1 MNTIQSRSFARCLE
15 KIELIRS
22 SIRWKKSLAAH
33 EIKVLLRQIASLRGD
48 IHRLSTVK
56 RIERSAEQQKEEKRL
71 SLQERK
77 EALLQRKFVFEGIF
91 GENPKLL
98 EVLEILEK
106 AAPTDLAVLISGES
120 GTGKE
125 LLARVVHSNSD
136 RADKPFISVNC
147 GAIPESLLES
157 ELFGHIKGAFTGAI
171 KDRRGK
177 FEAADEGT
185 LFLDEIGDLSL
196 HNQVKLLRVLQSGE
210 IQRVGSEETIT
221 VNTRIVAATNRDLKV
236 MMQEGTFRE
245 DLFYRLGVINVTTPP
260 LRDRR
265 DEIPVLVRY
274 FCLEAADKLNREPIE
289 ITPAAEQALINYSYP
304 GNIREL
310 QNIIYRMTCLAG
322 HQADI
327 PSLPDAVK
335 GDNTTEESY
344 QLVSSRLDSLEEV
357 RKEAVDY
364 VEKKFLVN
372 KLVEHNGNVTAMANT
387 MEMNRSYIQRLLNK
401 HGIRSKKYKK
411 NSTGGS

>member
-1 MNTIQSRSFARCLE
+1 MNTTQSRSFARCLE

-33 EIKVLLRQIASLRGD
+33 EIQVLLRQIASLRGD

-56 RIERSAEQQKEEKRL
+56 RIERSAKLQEEEKRV
-71 SLQERK
+71 SLLERK
-77 EALLQRKFVFEGIF
+77 EGLLQRKFIFEGIF

-106 AAPTDLAVLISGES
+106 VARTDLSVLINGES

-125 LLARVVHSNSD
+125 LLARVVHNNSD
-136 RADKPFISVNC
+136 RADKPFISINC

-196 HNQVKLLRVLQSGE
+196 HNQVKLLRVLQAGE
-210 IQRVGSEETIT
+210 IQRIGSEETIR
-221 VNTRIVAATNRDLKV
+221 VNTRIVAATNRELQV
-236 MMQEGTFRE
+236 MMKEGTFRE

-260 LRDRR
+260 LRERR
-265 DEIPVLVRY
+265 DELPVLVRY
-274 FCLEAADKLNREPIE
+274 FCLEAAEKLNREPIE
-289 ITPAAEQALINYSYP
+289 ITPAAEQALINYSFP

-327 PSLPDAVK
+327 ASLPEAVK
-335 GDNTTEESY
+335 GVNTAEDHGLMPT
-344 QLVSSRLDSLEEV
+344 SRLTSLDEV

-364 VEKKFLVN
+364 VEKKFLVD
-372 KLVEHNGNVTAMANT
+372 KLIEHNGNVTAMANQ
-387 MEMNRSYIQRLLNK
+387 MEMNRSYIQRLLHK
-401 HGIRSKKYKK
+401 HGIQSKKYKK
-411 NSTGGS
+411 NSSRGS